1 MSQENVDRFLK
12 SLEAF
17 NRGDIEGWLE
27 GFHPDAVFE
36 HQIAALEGDYSGVD
50 ELRRSFGDIADSWEV
65 FEVRC
70 PDVRDLGDRVLALG
84 TFRTI
89 GRGSGVE
96 QEIPAAFLMTY
107 RDGLCTHFKDYGKWG
122 QALEAVGL
130 SE

>member
-36 HQIAALEGDYSGVD
+36 PQIAALEGDYSGVD

-89 GRGSGVE
+89 GRGSGSSRRF
-96 QEIPAAFLMTY
+96 P
-107 RDGLCTHFKDYGKWG
+107 RR
-122 QALEAVGL
+122 
-130 SE
+130 S